1 MTGISGWYLAKQMG
15 FLNLPYPYYWWLV
28 AKSDQDSGHD
38 FARDGHQS
46 LLATGLRLG
55 VGQVNQ
61 RWAF

>member
-1 MTGISGWYLAKQMG
+1 MTGISGWYLARQMG

-55 VGQVNQ
+55 VG
-61 RWAF
+61 